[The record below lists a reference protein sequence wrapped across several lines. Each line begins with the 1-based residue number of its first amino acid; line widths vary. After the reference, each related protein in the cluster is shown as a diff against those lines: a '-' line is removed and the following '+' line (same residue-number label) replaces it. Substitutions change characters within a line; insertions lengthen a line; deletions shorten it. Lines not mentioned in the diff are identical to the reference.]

1 MNVRSDHL
9 EPPNFSELTLTIDL
23 CQGFFVISK
32 NRVYYLLGTYV
43 YNRFHELCLELLTL
57 IIACNFS
64 VYYVYFNSET
74 ATSDCTSTP
83 NTCGNW
89 CDMRCS
95 STISPRRTC
104 GRRASLTTVGQYSW
118 KLFATAESN
127 QINRA
132 KLNGNANCRKA
143 TVSELNVLLESP
155 RLINEVCVND
165 SSGNAMKKKT
175 VS

>member
-1 MNVRSDHL
+1 M
-9 EPPNFSELTLTIDL
+9 
-23 CQGFFVISK
+23 
-32 NRVYYLLGTYV
+32 
-43 YNRFHELCLELLTL
+43 
-57 IIACNFS
+57 
-64 VYYVYFNSET
+64 
-74 ATSDCTSTP
+74 ATSDCTATP

-95 STISPRRTC
+95 SIISVRWTY
-104 GRRASLTTVGQYSW
+104 GRCASLTIEGQYSW

-155 RLINEVCVND
+155 RLSNEVCVND

-175 VS
+175 VSWQARRQKASSRLNDHAVNRKKETRACAGTFASKRSGRTCFSACHWWRISRAFPIPRTNTCGVRKKKNGSPI